1 MSYIF
6 LLTNPAMPDYIK
18 FGVAENTEEI
28 QRKSNTKALPC
39 NYEIYCVYQ
48 TKTILTEKELGSL
61 LLSLTS
67 DNNDQVGNMFMRM
80 TAEQGYNLLNVI
92 AKISGTEKYL
102 RKTKEENQEKNE
114 EKVERKDPVNFYKCG
129 LKDGDELVFV
139 DNPDVIV
146 TVCGAKKVMYNGKET
161 SLSKVAAEIR
171 GVKSVRGPDVFIYN
185 GETLTKLAERTQWNQ
200 KEEAV
205 M

>member
-1 MSYIF
+1 M
-6 LLTNPAMPDYIK
+6 
-18 FGVAENTEEI
+18 
-28 QRKSNTKALPC
+28 
-39 NYEIYCVYQ
+39 
-48 TKTILTEKELGSL
+48 
-61 LLSLTS
+61 
-67 DNNDQVGNMFMRM
+67 
-80 TAEQGYNLLNVI
+80 
-92 AKISGTEKYL
+92 
-102 RKTKEENQEKNE
+102 
-114 EKVERKDPVNFYKCG
+114 
-129 LKDGDELVFV
+129 FV